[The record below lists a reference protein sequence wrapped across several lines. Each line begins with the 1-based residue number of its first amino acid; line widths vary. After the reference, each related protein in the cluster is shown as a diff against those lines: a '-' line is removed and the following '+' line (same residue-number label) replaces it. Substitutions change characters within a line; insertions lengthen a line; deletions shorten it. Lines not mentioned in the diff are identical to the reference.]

1 MGSEAVAAA
10 RTFIL
15 QVQII
20 AEQKYYTFIWIL
32 KRIVGIYNAG
42 AQKCYLRTYTYLHVF
57 MYFFVMNTLMPTK
70 ILFYQNNNNR

>member
-1 MGSEAVAAA
+1 MGSEAVTAA

-32 KRIVGIYNAG
+32 KKIVGIYNAG
-42 AQKCYLRTYTYLHVF
+42 AQKCYLRTYTYLHYFYVF
-57 MYFFVMNTLMPTK
+57 FL
-70 ILFYQNNNNR
+70 L